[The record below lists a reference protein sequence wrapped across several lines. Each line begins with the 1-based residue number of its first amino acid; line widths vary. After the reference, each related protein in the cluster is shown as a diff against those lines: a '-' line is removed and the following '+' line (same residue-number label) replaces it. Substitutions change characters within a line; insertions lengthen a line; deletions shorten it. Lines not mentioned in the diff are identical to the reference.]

1 MLLFAKSLNMLTDTA
16 SKTDDFEE
24 GTGVLL
30 RQRKLAEIV
39 EMISAAYSIHKSVLN
54 LPNEL
59 PLEAEEDAKDDLLQ
73 LEYGNKIAIL
83 GGDYLLA
90 NACVGLADL
99 RNTYI
104 VEMMAIA
111 IGEFT
116 QSEFVGNR
124 DVQGRLIP
132 CAESI
137 TLKSW
142 LYRNKMASASLLASG
157 FKGMAML
164 PNLPDDVT
172 EKAERVGRNF
182 GLALQAFIEMQP
194 FLESGNYDH
203 TPNLSY
209 APILFH
215 LQNDQDLLKYI
226 QNCDNDIDNLDFKKV
241 LLLLLC

>member
-1 MLLFAKSLNMLTDTA
+1 MLLFAKSLNTLSKEVSTNDEFDEA
-16 SKTDDFEE
+16 S
-24 GTGVLL
+24 GVLL
-30 RQRKLAEIV
+30 KQRKLAEIV

-54 LPNEL
+54 LPHEL
-59 PLEAEEDAKDDLLQ
+59 PTGADDDAKEDLSQ

-104 VEMMAIA
+104 VEMIAIA

-116 QSEFVGNR
+116 QSEFIGTR

-132 CAESI
+132 CQETI

-157 FKGMAML
+157 FKGIAML
-164 PNLPDDVT
+164 TDLSQVET
-172 EKAERVGRNF
+172 EMAERAGRNLA
-182 GLALQAFIEMQP
+182 LALQAFIEIQP
-194 FLESGNYDH
+194 FLDSGNYDH
-203 TPNLSY
+203 SPNLSY

-215 LQNDQDLLKYI
+215 LQNDAELLQYI
-226 QNCDNDIDNLDFKKV
+226 QSCDNDIDNLDFKKV
-241 LLLLLC
+241 